1 VIETCAASRYLAA
14 GRETELFRRAYERKV
29 PVMLLGPT
37 GCGKTRFVE
46 HMAGELRRPLVTI
59 TCHDDL
65 TTADLVG
72 RHLIRGGDVEWRD
85 GPLTAAVRRGAI
97 CYLDEIVEARPDTLA
112 MLHSLADHRR
122 ALYLERLGE
131 ELVAPHDFM
140 LVASY
145 NPRPGTS
152 VKELKPALRQRFA
165 TIRLDY
171 LPADQEAGVVA
182 AESGAPVPI
191 ARRLVE
197 CAAVLRAAAE
207 RDPYT
212 RFDPPSTRSIVAAA
226 AVIAGGTP
234 LDDAVEAFLVAPL
247 TTDPAVTHAI
257 RAVVAAALPGNGERP
272 ADGPNR

>member
-1 VIETCAASRYLAA
+1 VIETCAAQRYVPG
-14 GRETELFRRAYERKV
+14 GREADLFRHAIWGRV

-46 HMAGELRRPLVTI
+46 HMAAVFDRPLVTV

-85 GPLTAAVRRGAI
+85 GPLTVAVRTGAI

-122 ALYLERLGE
+122 TLFLERLGE
-131 ELVAPHDFM
+131 ELIAPDEFM

-152 VKELKPALRQRFA
+152 VKELKPSLRQRFA
-165 TIRLDY
+165 TIRLGY
-171 LPADQEAGVVA
+171 LPADQEAAVVA
-182 AESGAPVPI
+182 AESGAPAAL
-191 ARRLVE
+191 ARRLVD
-197 CAAVLRAAAE
+197 CAAVLRDAADRSAHS
-207 RDPYT
+207 
-212 RFDPPSTRSIVAAA
+212 RFDPPSTRSLVAAA
-226 AVIAGGTP
+226 TVVAGGAP
-234 LDDAVEAFLVAPL
+234 LADAVEAFLVAPL
-247 TTDPAVTHAI
+247 TTDPTVEGAI
-257 RAVVAAALPGNGERP
+257 RAVVAAALPAGDVR
-272 ADGPNR
+272 